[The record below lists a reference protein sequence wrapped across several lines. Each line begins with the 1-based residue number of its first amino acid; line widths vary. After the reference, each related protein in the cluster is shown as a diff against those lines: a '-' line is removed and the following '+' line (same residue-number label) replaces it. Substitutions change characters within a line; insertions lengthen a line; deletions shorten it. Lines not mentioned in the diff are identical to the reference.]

1 MRFFSKLGMGLIIGY
16 SFFESFQLFKEL
28 TSTKFLRIDLITQHD
43 KRYHEIRKAL
53 PQNTTVGYISS
64 LSDPKNILSVDD
76 ITHEVQ
82 EYYLAQYALSPVV
95 LERGKDYS
103 FVVGNFYRPDIK
115 IETDKNLTIIKDYG
129 NGVLL
134 LKNNLK

>member
-1 MRFFSKLGMGLIIGY
+1 MRFFSRLGMGLIIGY
-16 SFFESFQLFKEL
+16 SFFESFQLSKEL
-28 TSTKFLRIDLITQHD
+28 ISTKFNGIDLVTQHE
-43 KRYHEIRKAL
+43 KRYQEIRKAL

-64 LSDPKNILSVDD
+64 LSDPKNILSVADT
-76 ITHEVQ
+76 THEVQ

-95 LERGKDYS
+95 LERGKDHS
-103 FVVGNFYRPDIK
+103 LVVGDFYRPDIK
-115 IETDKNLTIIKDYG
+115 IEIDKNLTIVKDYG